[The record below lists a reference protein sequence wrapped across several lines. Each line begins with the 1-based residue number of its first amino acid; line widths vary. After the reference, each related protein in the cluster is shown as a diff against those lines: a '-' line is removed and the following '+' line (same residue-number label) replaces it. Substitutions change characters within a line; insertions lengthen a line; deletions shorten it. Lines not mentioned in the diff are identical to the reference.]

1 MSHTKAIAT
10 QQTHPFHQGRNDS
23 VLATASMIS
32 LAKIL
37 GICCSL
43 GGKIETVPQII
54 SRRTFP
60 FDWMDG
66 NGKDNLSPHSS
77 FHKRVVGQR
86 LVWWE
91 QRCVLMSTSPG
102 RPHLESLKIW
112 RMVEILSSQ
121 GSSLEPTDSYRLIQT
136 INSVVYLTWCID
148 GFRTQIL
155 YDQDTAFSPPISPAF
170 PCLKSHMMALAE
182 QTSGPLRDPAQHTG
196 ARVLFLA
203 KGSEHL
209 TGSHV
214 HPQS

>member
-10 QQTHPFHQGRNDS
+10 QQTHPFHQGRNYS

-60 FDWMDG
+60 SDWVDG

-121 GSSLEPTDSYRLIQT
+121 GSSLANRQLQTYTNYKFSSISDLVHRWIQDSNI
-136 INSVVYLTWCID
+136 IWS
-148 GFRTQIL
+148 GHSF
-155 YDQDTAFSPPISPAF
+155 FSSN
-170 PCLKSHMMALAE
+170 
-182 QTSGPLRDPAQHTG
+182 
-196 ARVLFLA
+196 
-203 KGSEHL
+203 
-209 TGSHV
+209 
-214 HPQS
+214 